1 MFTYGVH
8 GLSLNNIL
16 TNKGNILNNH
26 MKSPNVSKWFEMA
39 IEWLNRVLEV
49 K

>member
-1 MFTYGVH
+1 M
-8 GLSLNNIL
+8 LSLNNIL